1 MTHRLYSPSHTV
13 LRGTVVILYTPQG
26 TFDLTADPE
35 EVQFGM
41 AVLPTL
47 AQALAFVHG
56 NIVTAAMW
64 PNATGLLAGLASRY
78 PLVIEPGTLPN
89 ILFRVQ
95 SGGLRLDH
103 KLIHAI
109 VPKPYS
115 YLLAEML
122 ARYTATTDS
131 TRTDFPLPPL
141 ITVNGTEADWLAVA
155 ARARA

>member
-1 MTHRLYSPSHTV
+1 M
-13 LRGTVVILYTPQG
+13 ILHTPQG

-35 EVQFGM
+35 EIQFGVV
-41 AVLPTL
+41 VLPTL

-56 NIVTAAMW
+56 NVVTAAMW
-64 PNATGLLAGLASRY
+64 PNAIGLLAGLASRHR
-78 PLVIEPGTLPN
+78 LIIEPGTLPN
-89 ILFRVQ
+89 SLFRVQ
-95 SGGLRLDH
+95 SGGLHLDH
-103 KLIHAI
+103 NLVRNL

-122 ARYTATTDS
+122 ARYASTTNS

-141 ITVNGTEADWLAVA
+141 IEVKGTEADWLAVA